1 MTRTLW
7 DTPNLQETLEALLD
21 EGYTAGEAARALT
34 KRFGVSIS
42 RNAVIGRAYRT
53 KTALKRAHRRQ
64 YTDEQRIAVKLLK
77 EEELRERVAMQQRV
91 IECNRLARERSMM
104 VEPKPKGDVEHGCR
118 YLHGEASKRK
128 FCGAPVRPLTSWC
141 EYHHTV
147 VYVASKKPELG
158 KVAGREVPDR
168 RRCLR

>member
-7 DTPNLQETLEALLD
+7 DTLNLQETLEALLA

-34 KRFGVSIS
+34 KRFGISIS

-77 EEELRERVAMQQRV
+77 EEELR
-91 IECNRLARERSMM
+91 
-104 VEPKPKGDVEHGCR
+104 
-118 YLHGEASKRK
+118 
-128 FCGAPVRPLTSWC
+128 
-141 EYHHTV
+141 
-147 VYVASKKPELG
+147 
-158 KVAGREVPDR
+158 AGRRPGVVFASRFFAMTIGARGLVSLSTKATPTKSIWT
-168 RRCLR
+168 

>member
-7 DTPNLQETLEALLD
+7 DTPNLQETLEALLAA
-21 EGYTAGEAARALT
+21 GYTAGEAARVLT

-64 YTDEQRIAVKLLK
+64 YTDEQRIAAKLLK
-77 EEELRERVAMQQRV
+77 EEKLRERIAMQQRV
-91 IECNRLARERSMM
+91 LERNRLARERSMKI
-104 VEPKPKGDVEHGCR
+104 EPKPKGDVEHGCR

-128 FCGAPVRPLTSWC
+128 FCGAPVRELTPWC
-141 EYHHTV
+141 EYHYGV
-147 VYVASKKPELG
+147 VYTISKKPELE
-158 KVAGREVPDR
+158 KVA
-168 RRCLR
+168 